1 MVLVLSLGLAACGNS
16 DSSNTEPAMDQAA
29 ETVGTAEI
37 ADKVEIGTVEEATQ
51 ESPPVGFM
59 RGAQETLDKAKKAAQ
74 AIEDAAQ
81 GTADQIGDETK

>member
-16 DSSNTEPAMDQAA
+16 DSNNTEPAMDQAA
-29 ETVGTAEI
+29 ETVEI
-37 ADKVEIGTVEEATQ
+37 AETVETGTVEEATQ

-74 AIEDAAQ
+74 AIQDAAE